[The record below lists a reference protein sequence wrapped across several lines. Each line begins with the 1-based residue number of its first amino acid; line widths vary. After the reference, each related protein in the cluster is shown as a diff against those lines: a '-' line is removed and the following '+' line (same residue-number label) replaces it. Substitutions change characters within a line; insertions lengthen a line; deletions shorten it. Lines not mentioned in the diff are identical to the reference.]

1 MSWQLENKIYILQWT
16 PLDKKKK
23 LVQMIATKS
32 RWNRRWWNWNEK
44 ANMEQ

>member
-23 LVQMIATKS
+23 LVKI
-32 RWNRRWWNWNEK
+32 K
-44 ANMEQ
+44 AKKKK